1 MRKLPHH
8 VYRQA
13 TRHDKIVLYFRRE
26 RHGKRIRLHAPY
38 DTPEFWSE
46 YNAALTG
53 VAPEPIKPPT
63 KSGSLNWL
71 WDRYRE
77 TTAWSRLSGETRRQL
92 ENIMKHVL
100 AKMGTEPYASI
111 TRADIVATR
120 DAKRETPSAAR
131 KYLDAMRG
139 MFEWAL
145 EAQHVKIDPTAGVK
159 APAPKKG
166 GGFKIWTE
174 DEVTAYETR
183 WPEGTKERVWLHV
196 LMYTGLRR
204 GDAVVIGKQH
214 VSNGVATLRTEK
226 GQGEVTVHLPI
237 LPILQHTLDIGPI
250 GDLSFVCGT
259 RGTPLT
265 KETFGNMFK
274 KACRAAGV
282 DANGKAAHGLRKVAA
297 TRAADN
303 GATVHQ
309 LMAIF
314 GWRTEKEALVY
325 TKAADRKRLAAQAM
339 NKLANAE

>member
-1 MRKLPHH
+1 MVH
-8 VYRQA
+8 V
-13 TRHDKIVLYFRRE
+13 LE
-26 RHGKRIRLHAPY
+26 
-38 DTPEFWSE
+38 
-46 YNAALTG
+46 
-53 VAPEPIKPPT
+53 
-63 KSGSLNWL
+63 KSGEKS
-71 WDRYRE
+71 
-77 TTAWSRLSGETRRQL
+77 
-92 ENIMKHVL
+92 
-100 AKMGTEPYASI
+100 YAAIS
-111 TRADIVATR
+111 RADIVATR

-131 KYLDAMRG
+131 KFLDTVRG

-145 EAQHVKIDPTAGVK
+145 EAQHVKIDPTTGVK

-174 DEVTAYETR
+174 VEVTAYETR
-183 WPEGTKERVWLHV
+183 WPECTKERVWLHV

-204 GDAVVIGKQH
+204 GDAVIIGKQH
-214 VSNGVATLRTEK
+214 VHNGVATLRTEK

-237 LPILQHTLDIGPI
+237 LPILQHTLDIGPT
-250 GDLSFVCGT
+250 GDLAFICGER
-259 RGTPLT
+259 RGPFT
-265 KETFGNMFK
+265 KESFGNQFK

-325 TKAADRKRLAAQAM
+325 TQAATRRARHG
-339 NKLANAE
+339 